1 MIVPSFG
8 LLLKILKQTC
18 LAATKDYQLCN
29 ALCRVFEPQ
38 CQEIESAK
46 YGKILSCSN
55 DLPEE
60 VPIAAQTIDI
70 LTVRKRIR
78 ESVIPLIDQAK
89 ANEVVLAIRDVLKC
103 SDISDSV
110 YIGTSTK
117 DSLLN
122 SEIVD
127 YVNFLSDVFY
137 YYANRSNR
145 EGKSS
150 INKWNLTLS
159 EFSAKRDSVSVI
171 VSQGVSGS
179 QSKLKPTID
188 SEKFYSIFK
197 SVKEN
202 PENELR
208 STSYVKGFYIDIF
221 DKRFNYE
228 GLVKYLRGII
238 NQYVNSRSQIKEVK
252 DTPED
257 TFGLVA
263 DAFSVMRQN
272 CDFRQAF
279 CQVLIYAFLECVLG
293 APKIM
298 SRYELDTYY
307 SSDQLPNDGVHLLF
321 LKDLPEAQRYQ
332 LVYGASCTNDT
343 IEKVAKDAVDKVKQ
357 IKGNLARAR
366 MVLNPSTMR
375 IPYSQE
381 LKIFLKQV
389 LTGNRQPKN
398 SFGIFVGYTIDQN
411 PDDYSCQEEYE
422 TAVNSKM
429 AKDMQNLVHIL
440 EKQLSEAGLIS
451 ADNPFYVYCV
461 PFYDA
466 LLDPSTI
473 MEDVLR

>member
-208 STSYVKGFYIDIF
+208 STSYVKGFYVDIF
-221 DKRFNYE
+221 DITLNTGF
-228 GLVKYLRGII
+228 VLR
-238 NQYVNSRSQIKEVK
+238 
-252 DTPED
+252 
-257 TFGLVA
+257 
-263 DAFSVMRQN
+263 VM
-272 CDFRQAF
+272 
-279 CQVLIYAFLECVLG
+279 
-293 APKIM
+293 
-298 SRYELDTYY
+298 
-307 SSDQLPNDGVHLLF
+307 SSGF
-321 LKDLPEAQRYQ
+321 
-332 LVYGASCTNDT
+332 
-343 IEKVAKDAVDKVKQ
+343 IF
-357 IKGNLARAR
+357 
-366 MVLNPSTMR
+366 
-375 IPYSQE
+375 
-381 LKIFLKQV
+381 IFLTRALTTQV
-389 LTGNRQPKN
+389 W
-398 SFGIFVGYTIDQN
+398 
-411 PDDYSCQEEYE
+411 C
-422 TAVNSKM
+422 
-429 AKDMQNLVHIL
+429 HI
-440 EKQLSEAGLIS
+440 
-451 ADNPFYVYCV
+451 
-461 PFYDA
+461 
-466 LLDPSTI
+466 
-473 MEDVLR
+473 